1 MFADEIGIGNK
12 RAAEPLRHV
21 GLGLLCAIE
30 SAHDHDGPPEL
41 PMKPAQIVVRLLLS
55 FGVSLSA
62 TLTANVGLAYADDPC
77 AGFAWD
83 VRHERALFATEPQIL
98 TGGQTAGTLPTLV
111 AERLYQVE
119 LSAQSEVKFSAPPER
134 KRGDGAAY
142 AGLVRLTVEAAGA
155 YRISLD
161 QPLWIDVIANG
172 AVPAKDFQG
181 RPGCN
186 APHKIVEFLLPARI
200 PITLQFSGGRVSAV
214 RVTVTRSPGET
225 S

>member
-1 MFADEIGIGNK
+1 
-12 RAAEPLRHV
+12 
-21 GLGLLCAIE
+21 
-30 SAHDHDGPPEL
+30 
-41 PMKPAQIVVRLLLS
+41 MKPAQIVVRLLLS
-55 FGVSLSA
+55 FGASLSA
-62 TLTANVGLAYADDPC
+62 TLAANAGLAYADDPC

-111 AERLYQVE
+111 AERLYQVA
-119 LSAQSEVKFSAPPER
+119 LTAQSEVTFPAPPER

-161 QPLWIDVIANG
+161 QPLWIDLIANG
-172 AVPAKDFQG
+172 AVVPAKDFQG

-186 APHKIVEFLLPARI
+186 APHKVVEFLLPARI
-200 PITLQFSGGRVSAV
+200 PITLQLSGGRVSTV
-214 RVTVTRSPGET
+214 RVTVTRSPGQT